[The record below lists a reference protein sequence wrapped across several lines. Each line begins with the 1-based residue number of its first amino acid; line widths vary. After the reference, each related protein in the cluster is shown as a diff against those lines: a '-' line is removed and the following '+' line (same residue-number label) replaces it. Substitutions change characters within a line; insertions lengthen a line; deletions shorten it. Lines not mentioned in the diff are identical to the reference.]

1 MGEENKTTK
10 KQRQKSHV
18 IIHAASMAAAGVG
31 AGFAQLP
38 ASDNAMIVPIQA
50 GMILS
55 LGAVYGIE
63 LTQTVTKTL
72 LATSTATMVGRGIS
86 QVLVG
91 WIPGIGNVI
100 NATTAGGITE
110 TIGWT
115 IVKNFAKL
123 QD

>member
-1 MGEENKTTK
+1 
-10 KQRQKSHV
+10 
-18 IIHAASMAAAGVG
+18 MAAAGVG